1 MKKIVILVILLLS
14 YLPNIA
20 TSKVSDAKM
29 IRQIDSLMSL
39 MTLEE
44 KLGQLN
50 LLPGGDLETGQK
62 KSLPSIA
69 KIRNGLVGGI
79 FNIKGVDKIRELQRI
94 AIEES
99 RLGIPLIFG
108 MDVIHGYET
117 VFPIPLALAATWNM
131 EAIERSAQIAASEA
145 SADGIFWTFSP
156 VGDVCRDPRWGR
168 IAESPGEDPYLG
180 GEIVKAMV
188 YGYQGRDDLY
198 ASNRIMACIKHFA
211 LYGASEAGR
220 DYNPVDMSFQRMYN
234 DYLYPYKA
242 AIDAGVGS
250 VMASF
255 NEINGIPS
263 SINKWLLTDLL
274 RTQWKFDGFVVSDY
288 TSINETVDHGIGDL
302 QTVATLALKAGL
314 DMDMVGESYLNT
326 LPSSLA
332 AGKVVMEQINT
343 ACRRILKAKYLLGLF
358 ENPYKFCNSERAR
371 NEIYTQSNRE
381 EARKIAAESFVLLKN
396 EGVLPLRKQG
406 KIAIIGPLADT
417 RVNMVGTWS
426 LAADPSAP
434 ATLLEGIR
442 SVAGD
447 NVEIL
452 YAKGANLTRDAV
464 LQARATAPN
473 SDLLR
478 DPRSEKKLIDEA
490 LRVARKSDV
499 IIMALGESADMSGES
514 CCRADIAIPEVQR
527 ELLSALLETKKPM
540 VLVLFAG
547 RAISLVE
554 EDANIPAILNVWFGG
569 SEAAYAIGDVL
580 FGDIIPC
587 GKLPVTFPRT
597 SGQIPLYYNH
607 KNTGRPLDDGNW
619 FEKYRSNYLDVPN
632 DPLYPFGYG
641 LSYTRFEYGDL
652 QLNRKSIDKTET
664 ITAGITVQNKGLYDG
679 YEVVQL
685 YLRDMVGSIT
695 RPVKELKGFQRIFLK
710 AGESTYVRFEIT
722 PEMLKFYNDD
732 LEYICEPGEF
742 QIMIGGNSRDVMTA
756 SFYLTN

>member
-1 MKKIVILVILLLS
+1 
-14 YLPNIA
+14 
-20 TSKVSDAKM
+20 M
-29 IRQIDSLMSL
+29 IH
-39 MTLEE
+39 
-44 KLGQLN
+44 
-50 LLPGGDLETGQK
+50 
-62 KSLPSIA
+62 
-69 KIRNGLVGGI
+69 V
-79 FNIKGVDKIRELQRI
+79 
-94 AIEES
+94 
-99 RLGIPLIFG
+99 
-108 MDVIHGYET
+108 
-117 VFPIPLALAATWNM
+117 
-131 EAIERSAQIAASEA
+131 
-145 SADGIFWTFSP
+145 
-156 VGDVCRDPRWGR
+156 
-168 IAESPGEDPYLG
+168 
-180 GEIVKAMV
+180 
-188 YGYQGRDDLY
+188 
-198 ASNRIMACIKHFA
+198 
-211 LYGASEAGR
+211 
-220 DYNPVDMSFQRMYN
+220 
-234 DYLYPYKA
+234 
-242 AIDAGVGS
+242 
-250 VMASF
+250 
-255 NEINGIPS
+255 
-263 SINKWLLTDLL
+263 L
-274 RTQWKFDGFVVSDY
+274 R
-288 TSINETVDHGIGDL
+288 
-302 QTVATLALKAGL
+302 
-314 DMDMVGESYLNT
+314 
-326 LPSSLA
+326 
-332 AGKVVMEQINT
+332 
-343 ACRRILKAKYLLGLF
+343 
-358 ENPYKFCNSERAR
+358 
-371 NEIYTQSNRE
+371 
-381 EARKIAAESFVLLKN
+381 
-396 EGVLPLRKQG
+396 
-406 KIAIIGPLADT
+406 
-417 RVNMVGTWS
+417 
-426 LAADPSAP
+426 
-434 ATLLEGIR
+434 
-442 SVAGD
+442 
-447 NVEIL
+447 
-452 YAKGANLTRDAV
+452 
-464 LQARATAPN
+464 
-473 SDLLR
+473 
-478 DPRSEKKLIDEA
+478 KKLIDEA

-499 IIMALGESADMSGES
+499 IITALGESADMSGES